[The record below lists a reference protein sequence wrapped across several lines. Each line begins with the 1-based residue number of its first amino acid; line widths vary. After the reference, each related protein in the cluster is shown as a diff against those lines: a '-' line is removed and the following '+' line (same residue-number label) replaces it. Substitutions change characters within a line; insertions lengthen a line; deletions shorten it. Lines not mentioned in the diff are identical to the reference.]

1 MNPKNFS
8 APFVI
13 KYDTEASAALGDQ
26 YWRIMLSYR
35 YYLPPSPEFNM
46 HGNEWTDY
54 DRPLSDRWVFL
65 SAGVLTDLGSIP
77 KQLRGAIE
85 YAGRYAQAYAV
96 HDQLCEY
103 LSITVNGRPEKI
115 TREYADF
122 VLLWALKDC
131 GMGDAEAKAIYAFV
145 RGYAILRN
153 IKAPSTTAAK
163 RALEAKFN
171 FEGF

>member
-1 MNPKNFS
+1 MNQKNFS

-13 KYDTEASAALGDQ
+13 KFDTVASAALDDQ

-35 YYLPPSPEFNM
+35 YYLPPSPDFNP
-46 HGNEWTDY
+46 NEWVDY
-54 DRPLSDRWVFL
+54 DNRDAVSDRWVFM

-77 KQLRGAIE
+77 KALRGVIE
-85 YAGRYAQAYAV
+85 YGGRYAQAYAV

-131 GMGDAEAKAIYAFV
+131 GMPDAEAKAVYASV
-145 RGYAILRN
+145 RAYAIVRN
-153 IKAPSTTAAK
+153 INSPSTTAKK
-163 RALEAKFN
+163 RQLEAAYN